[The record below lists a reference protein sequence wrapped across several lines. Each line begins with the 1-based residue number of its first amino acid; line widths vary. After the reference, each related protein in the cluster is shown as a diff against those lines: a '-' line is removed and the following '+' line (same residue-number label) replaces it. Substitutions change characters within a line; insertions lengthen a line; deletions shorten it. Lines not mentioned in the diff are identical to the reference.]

1 MALDEETVW
10 NRSSHE
16 RPATLQTKFD
26 PRGNNFDLLRLV
38 LSVTV
43 IFCHSFS
50 LKGSEWEPIG
60 SYLHYGFGGTL
71 AVYCFLVIS
80 GFLVTKSL
88 CERTLEDYV
97 AARILRILPGLALV
111 TLVEVF
117 VIGMAFTNASSWVFL
132 TYVGFRHLWNVAVF
146 GLDAQMYS
154 VFPNTSPPW
163 LMNGSIWTI
172 PIECSF
178 YIVLPVI
185 NFLSGIRRVM
195 VPMFLISLL
204 AVPAARQF
212 GLSPDS
218 PGPSLFTNV
227 HVFPFLDFGSY
238 FLAGSAAW
246 IARDRI
252 PFSSGMLAISLISL
266 YAAAGVWL
274 SEIALKLFLPYIV
287 LYASVMSGTGSRLK
301 QAVGDLSYGTY
312 LIGFPAILSVI
323 AVEGKLGIYSTFAIA
338 AAASLIYAWL
348 AWHFV
353 EQPCLRLKSRLQM
366 RKA

>member
-1 MALDEETVW
+1 MW
-10 NRSSHE
+10 NRSSREHA
-16 RPATLQTKFD
+16 ATLRTKFD
-26 PRGNNFDLLRLV
+26 PRRNNFDLVRLV
-38 LSVTV
+38 LSITV
-43 IFCHSFS
+43 IFCHTFS
-50 LKGSEWEPIG
+50 LKGSAWEPVG

-97 AARILRILPGLALV
+97 AARILRIVPGLALV

-117 VIGMAFTNASSWVFL
+117 VIGMAFTNASAWVFL
-132 TYVGFRHLWNVAVF
+132 TYVGFRHLWNVVVF

-154 VFPNTSPPW
+154 VFANTSPPW

-185 NFLSGIRRVM
+185 GFFLGIRRAI

-212 GLSPDS
+212 GLSPDA

-227 HVFPFLDFGSY
+227 HAFPFLDLASY

-246 IARDRI
+246 VARDRI

-287 LYASVMSGTGSRLK
+287 LYVSVMSGTGSRFK
-301 QAVGDLSYGTY
+301 QAVGDLSYGAY
-312 LIGFPAILSVI
+312 LIGFPATLSVI
-323 AVEGKLGIYSTFAIA
+323 AVDGKLGIYTTFAIA
-338 AAASLIYAWL
+338 AAASLAFAWL
-348 AWHFV
+348 SWRFV
-353 EQPCLRLKSRLQM
+353 EQPCLRLKSRLQV